1 MEIWILTLLALRP
14 KFGSMAQMYEKRA
27 EREALNMTDDAYT
40 VFERLSLT
48 NDVKR
53 RVVNASV
60 LCERAVCAL
69 GDDVRY
75 LEQYLT
81 RSAADIAESEGCS
94 RIKIYRL
101 LKRLLCAAAK
111 KLYALGYDEDKM
123 RRDYNDVPLFAKTYA
138 RIKRAKSKERK
149 MPPSKISFVT
159 APNAAVA
166 SV

>member
-69 GDDVRY
+69 GDDVR
-75 LEQYLT
+75 
-81 RSAADIAESEGCS
+81 S

-111 KLYALGYDEDKM
+111 KLYALGYDEEKM

-149 MPPSKISFVT
+149 MPPSKLSFVT